1 MTHPGPPQQLPPA
14 YQPRGGRTGG
24 ALGYNLGARSTA
36 LGLGALGAVGLT
48 VAAIWPVHSVDGGQP
63 TCIVRILFNLPCPG
77 CGMTRAW
84 VHAAHG
90 DLAGAFWL
98 NPFGLVLMAMA
109 AFAAVYVGQA
119 LIRRRPPEGMLDLI
133 RPQPVLAVFSL
144 WIVWSAYRMWSVA
157 QGQEMWASVL
167 A

>member
-1 MTHPGPPQQLPPA
+1 MTLPSTPQPLPPELR
-14 YQPRGGRTGG
+14 PREERTGG
-24 ALGYNLGARSTA
+24 AMGYSLGARSTA
-36 LGLGALGAVGLT
+36 IGLGVLGAVGLAI
-48 VAAIWPVHSVDGGQP
+48 AAMWPVRSVNGGQP
-63 TCIVRILFNLPCPG
+63 TCIVRLLFDLPCPG

-109 AFAAVYVGQA
+109 AFAAIYVAWA
-119 LIRRRPPEGMLDLI
+119 LVRRRPPERMLDLV
-133 RPQPVLAVFSL
+133 RPRPVLTLFSL
-144 WIVWSAYRMWSVA
+144 WIAWSAYRIWSVA
-157 QGQEMWASVL
+157 QGQEMWASVM